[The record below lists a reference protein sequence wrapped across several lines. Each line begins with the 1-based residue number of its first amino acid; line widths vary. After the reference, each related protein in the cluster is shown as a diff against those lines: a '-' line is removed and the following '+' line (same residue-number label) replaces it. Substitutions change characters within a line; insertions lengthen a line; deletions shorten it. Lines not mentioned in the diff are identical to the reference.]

1 MTEELQRSSD
11 ARYLILMRHAK
22 SDWGDESLS
31 DHDRPLNRRGQ
42 RDAPNM
48 ARWLA
53 DSDLVP
59 DTILISSSVRTR
71 ETVALMMDTWTM
83 EPSGTTESPGTAEPQ
98 MSFTD
103 ELYHASPE
111 EIIGVIQCDGGE
123 SRCLLVVAHN
133 PGMTS
138 LVSHFADRFTE
149 MPTAAIAVFQA
160 DCEAWNDLQPGK
172 MMLLME
178 HVRPKGLR

>member
-1 MTEELQRSSD
+1 MTEEFERSTD

-31 DHDRPLNRRGQ
+31 DHNRPLNRRGQ
-42 RDAPNM
+42 RDAPMM

-53 DSDLVP
+53 DSDLIP

-71 ETVALMMDTWTM
+71 ETVALMIETWTS
-83 EPSGTTESPGTAEPQ
+83 EPSGTSEPSETTEPR
-98 MSFTD
+98 MSLTD
-103 ELYHASPE
+103 DLYHASPE
-111 EIIGVIQCDGGE
+111 EIIGVIRCDGGQ

-149 MPTAAIAVFQA
+149 MPTAAIAVFQTA
-160 DCEAWNDLQPGK
+160 GEQWNDLRPGK
-172 MMLLME
+172 MMQLIE

>member
-1 MTEELQRSSD
+1 MTEELERSTD

-22 SDWGDESLS
+22 SDWGDESLP
-31 DHDRPLNRRGQ
+31 DHDRPLNRRGR
-42 RDAPNM
+42 RDAPQM
-48 ARWLA
+48 ARWLS
-53 DSDLVP
+53 DSDLIP

-83 EPSGTTESPGTAEPQ
+83 EPSGTMEPSETSESK
-98 MSFTD
+98 MSFSED
-103 ELYHASPE
+103 LYHASPE

-149 MPTAAIAVFQA
+149 MPTAAIAVFQTE
-160 DCEAWNDLQPGK
+160 CEAWSNLRPGTV
-172 MMLLME
+172 MRMIEQM
-178 HVRPKGLR
+178 VPKGLG